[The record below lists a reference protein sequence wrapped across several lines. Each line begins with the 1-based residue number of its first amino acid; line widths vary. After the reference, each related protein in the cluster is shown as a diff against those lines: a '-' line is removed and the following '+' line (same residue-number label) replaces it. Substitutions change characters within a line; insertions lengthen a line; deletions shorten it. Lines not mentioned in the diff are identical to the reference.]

1 MSGSAAPIAGPAP
14 LAALLREFAGL
25 DRSARMELL
34 VAYAD
39 QFEEVPASMATRPY
53 PEVRR
58 APRCESEAYVFA
70 SDRADGTLAFHFAV
84 ENPQGLSAKAWA
96 AILAE
101 VCDGQPLEDVAR
113 LEDQAIFAIF
123 GREISMGK
131 GQGLIGML
139 DLVRHEARR
148 RLAARRAA
156 AHDGGI
162 G

>member
-1 MSGSAAPIAGPAP
+1 
-14 LAALLREFAGL
+14 
-25 DRSARMELL
+25 
-34 VAYAD
+34 
-39 QFEEVPASMATRPY
+39 
-53 PEVRR
+53 
-58 APRCESEAYVFA
+58 VFA